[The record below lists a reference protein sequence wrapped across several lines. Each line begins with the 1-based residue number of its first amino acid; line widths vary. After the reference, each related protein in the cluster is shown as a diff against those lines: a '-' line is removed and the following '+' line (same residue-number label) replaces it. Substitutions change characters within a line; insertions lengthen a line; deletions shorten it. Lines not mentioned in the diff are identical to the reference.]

1 MRFSIILPAYNAADR
16 IIKTLESIKQQTF
29 TDYELIAICD
39 SCHDNTEE
47 ICKSYGAITEAVEFH
62 GAGLSR
68 NRALEIAKGDW
79 ILFMDD
85 DDWYLHEY
93 VLEQLDKK
101 LTQNPDIDVLI
112 CSFII
117 KGLQYA
123 TPRDDQGYLWPA
135 VWNKAWRRSFVGDSK
150 FSTSRGANDL
160 DFHNVVMA
168 KNPRILEW
176 DMPIYY
182 YNYMRPGSITEEDRR
197 AV

>member
-1 MRFSIILPAYNAADR
+1 MLNS
-16 IIKTLESIKQQTF
+16 
-29 TDYELIAICD
+29 
-39 SCHDNTEE
+39 DNLMNHNNT
-47 ICKSYGAITEAVEFH
+47 
-62 GAGLSR
+62 
-68 NRALEIAKGDW
+68 
-79 ILFMDD
+79 
-85 DDWYLHEY
+85 
-93 VLEQLDKK
+93 LEQLDKK

-123 TPRDDQGYLWPA
+123 TPRDDRGYLWPA

-160 DFHNVVMA
+160 DFHNVVMT

-182 YNYMRPGSITEEDRR
+182 YNYMRPGSITEEDSR